1 MKTVIRHIQPDI
13 STVLLLTAAIFL
25 GLPGAAGIAH
35 AKELSALEVMQRVED
50 RDEGDNMISEMTMVL
65 IDKRGNERI
74 RRIKSH
80 TKFKGK
86 DKRQIMFFL
95 HPADVKGTGFLT
107 YDYDDDAKDDDQWLF
122 LPALRKSKRIASG
135 DKDGSFMGSDL
146 TYADMTSRNL
156 PDYEFKL
163 MKDAEVGGKPC
174 YVISSVPNKKA
185 KDETGYEKSII
196 FVRKDNFVVVRALN
210 WIIKGKKQK
219 YLDVKKLELIDNIW
233 TATEIHVFTKKNK
246 NLLHKTILQFKNV
259 KYNQNLDDSMFTV
272 RRLEKGL

>member
-1 MKTVIRHIQPDI
+1 MKRYIRDVQFKIPAI
-13 STVLLLTAAIFL
+13 VLIAAAVLI
-25 GLPGAAGIAH
+25 GMPGVGGIAD
-35 AKELSALEVMQRVED
+35 AKELTALEVMQKVED
-50 RDEGDNMISEMTMVL
+50 RDEGDNSTSEMSMIL

-74 RRIKSH
+74 RKIKSY
-80 TKFKGK
+80 TKFKGD
-86 DKRQIMFFL
+86 DKRRIMFFL

-156 PDYEFKL
+156 PDYEFKI
-163 MKDAEVGGKPC
+163 MEEKEVGGKPC
-174 YVISSVPNKKA
+174 YVISSTPNKKA
-185 KDETGYEKSII
+185 RDETGYEKSIV

-219 YLDVKKLELIDNIW
+219 YFDVKKLVLIDNIW
-233 TATEIHVFTKKNK
+233 TATETHVFTKKDK
-246 NLLHKTILQFKNV
+246 KLLHKTILKFKDV
-259 KYNQNLDDSMFTV
+259 KYNQNLDDSTFTI
-272 RRLEKGL
+272 RTLEKGL